1 MRFASRLIQASFLRR
16 LNRFALE
23 ADLEGRAVQAHL
35 ANSGRLGEIL
45 RPGALLYLSPRP
57 ASHRKTAYD
66 VALARK
72 GRTLISVDARLPNHL
87 VAEAIE
93 AGKLREFQGY
103 ESFKREV
110 AESGSRLDFAFTGS
124 EGRRCLVEV
133 KSVTLVERGV
143 ALFPDAPTERGA
155 RHLDVLGRAA
165 SSGRTEALALFIVQR
180 ADARRFSP
188 NREADPR
195 FLEALR
201 RAASCGVKVAAYTCR
216 VTTRGVALHE
226 EIEVNFKG

>member
-1 MRFASRLIQASFLRR
+1 MEARFIRR
-16 LNRFALE
+16 LNRFAVE
-23 ADLEGRAVQAHL
+23 VDLEGRAASAHL

-57 ASHRKTAYD
+57 APHRKTAYD

-72 GRTLISVDARLPNHL
+72 GRTLVSVDARLPNLL

-93 AGKLREFQGY
+93 AGKLSEFQGY
-103 ESFKREV
+103 DSYKKEV
-110 AESGSRLDFAFTGS
+110 AERGSRLDFAFTARG
-124 EGRRCLVEV
+124 GRRCLVEV

-165 SSGRTEALALFIVQR
+165 SSGRAEALALFVVQR

-188 NREADPR
+188 NRAADPR
-195 FLEALR
+195 FSEALV
-201 RAASCGVKVAAYTCR
+201 RATSKGVKVAAYTCR
-216 VTTRGVALHE
+216 VTTRGVSLHE
-226 EIEVNFKG
+226 PIPVEL